1 MFELYEAVKLVP
13 ENKVC
18 FITKVYD
25 EEYVHIIGAHI
36 NTITS
41 IRNLEPL
48 GYSLQDFLEKVQ
60 IIENE
65 ELKYYLFYKEAGEN
79 GT

>member
-1 MFELYEAVKLVP
+1 MYELYEAVMLP
-13 ENKVC
+13 GNKGPC
-18 FITKVYD
+18 FITKIYD

-48 GYSLQDFLEKVQ
+48 GYSLQDLLEKVQ
-60 IIENE
+60 TIENE
-65 ELKYYLFYKEAGEN
+65 ELKFYLFYKEAGDA
-79 GT
+79 T

>member
-13 ENKVC
+13 ENKVPC
-18 FITKVYD
+18 FITKIYD
-25 EEYVHIIGAHI
+25 ESYVHIIGANI
-36 NTITS
+36 NMNTS

-60 IIENE
+60 TIENE
-65 ELKYYLFYKEAGEN
+65 ELKFYLFYKEAGDA
-79 GT
+79 T